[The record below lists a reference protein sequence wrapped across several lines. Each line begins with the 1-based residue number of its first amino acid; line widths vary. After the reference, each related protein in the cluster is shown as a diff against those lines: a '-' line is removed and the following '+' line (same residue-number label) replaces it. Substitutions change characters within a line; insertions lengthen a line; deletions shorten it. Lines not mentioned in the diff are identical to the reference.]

1 MHQKSRHL
9 SMLAAIAAMMLPAA
23 AAQAQY
29 YYSASPPPAS
39 QPPLYP
45 YAVQGGPSYA
55 VQVSPNTY
63 VIQRGQQ
70 AVAPAYPYVQSRH
83 AKSAPKPKA
92 EHDAKRFDHKP
103 KPANRELIEELRQRA
118 QAKRDKENHEQGAG
132 KQDKRS
138 IKIVRDKAV
147 VVETKRYVDDP
158 PRVIERNVVVEDEP
172 TRAPRQRGL
181 IQAPALSENIRRDDN
196 KKRVIQADAEVTILG
211 PDRMS
216 IRLFRKGHGPKEAP
230 IEALKPGVNED

>member
-1 MHQKSRHL
+1 MQKKSCHL
-9 SMLAAIAAMMLPAA
+9 SMLAAIAAIMLPAA

-29 YYSASPPPAS
+29 YYSASPPPPS
-39 QPPLYP
+39 PPPLYP
-45 YAVQGGPSYA
+45 YAVQSAPSYA
-55 VQVSPNTY
+55 VQISPNTY

-70 AVAPAYPYVQSRH
+70 ASTPTYPYIHSRH
-83 AKSAPKPKA
+83 AKSSHQPKP
-92 EHDAKRFDHKP
+92 ERDATRFDRRP
-103 KPANRELIEELRQRA
+103 KPANRALIEELRQRA
-118 QAKRDKENHEQGAG
+118 QAKRDKENHEQDAG

-181 IQAPALSENIRRDDN
+181 IQAPAVSETIRRDDN

-230 IEALKPGVNED
+230 NEVLKPGVNED